1 LRLAAA
7 GIDGLFCGALLSH
20 PLGTRKPQ
28 SLMYQLLL
36 DAARCPADQ
45 VLFCGDNLHNDVAA
59 PLAHGMRAALVRP
72 GGLRPGGSAA
82 GRRADD
88 LPRRRPASPSYGE
101 DMTLTFATWNL
112 LEGGLDAAGIDT
124 RLRRQLAVLA
134 ALQPTVVALQEC
146 KYWDRNYFRIFHR
159 AEQLLGLRGY
169 LSPSAHHGCH
179 LAVFIREGAGLQ
191 VMEQRHEHGHPY
203 WHGAA
208 RIVVAADGYLQP
220 LHLVSTHL
228 APSSP
233 SIRLAG
239 AEAFGLLAGDGP
251 VIAGGDY
258 RSAAIA
264 LEEAGFLDVGA
275 HAGDPTPT
283 VGHFGPD
290 KLAYRCDRLYTT
302 LPAETITGYRVLTEV
317 DAESDH
323 RPVIAAFDLTKA
335 ADYACLP
342 ASDDRTG
349 RSGVGLT
356 GIRHRMR
363 LVGRR
368 PGGVRCCVMAAG
380 TGSGRWRSSRSG
392 SGVLLCPCPPRR
404 VMAGR

>member
-1 LRLAAA
+1 
-7 GIDGLFCGALLSH
+7 
-20 PLGTRKPQ
+20 
-28 SLMYQLLL
+28 
-36 DAARCPADQ
+36 
-45 VLFCGDNLHNDVAA
+45 
-59 PLAHGMRAALVRP
+59 
-72 GGLRPGGSAA
+72 
-82 GRRADD
+82 
-88 LPRRRPASPSYGE
+88 
-101 DMTLTFATWNL
+101 MTLTFATWNL

-203 WHGAA
+203 WHGTA

-233 SIRLAG
+233 SIRLAE

-251 VIAGGDY
+251 MIAGGDWNALPAADPEPTVAAGQRRKLD

-283 VGHFGPD
+283 VGHFGPG

-342 ASDDRTG
+342 ASDDRNG
-349 RSGVGLT
+349 R
-356 GIRHRMR
+356 
-363 LVGRR
+363 
-368 PGGVRCCVMAAG
+368 GGAA
-380 TGSGRWRSSRSG
+380 
-392 SGVLLCPCPPRR
+392 P
-404 VMAGR
+404 A